1 MAVFGALAIGASG
14 LNSQSAALSVI
25 GNNIAN
31 VSTTGFKGSRT
42 EFADLLSASG
52 GGELGKIGLGTR
64 VGAVRTLFGQGAI
77 EATGRDKD
85 LAIDGEGFA
94 RVDFFLPE
102 DGEPVIIEINTL
114 PGFTPIS
121 MFPRLWGLAG
131 IEYGALI
138 TKIVELGMAR
148 HARDQRKQS
157 SSQDAAKV
165 GG

>member
-1 MAVFGALAIGASG
+1 
-14 LNSQSAALSVI
+14 
-25 GNNIAN
+25 
-31 VSTTGFKGSRT
+31 
-42 EFADLLSASG
+42 
-52 GGELGKIGLGTR
+52 
-64 VGAVRTLFGQGAI
+64 
-77 EATGRDKD
+77 
-85 LAIDGEGFA
+85 
-94 RVDFFLPE
+94 VDFFLPE

-148 HARDQRKQS
+148 HARDQQKQ
-157 SSQDAAKV
+157 DGAARGAKV